1 MKGDLKQQLEKFINL
16 LQDFIVIWY
25 SFYIINLTHF

>member
-25 SFYIINLTHF
+25 SFYIINLIHF